1 MESITSNNNAGQ
13 ILINGVDV
21 SNCDRVP
28 YFSMVGQENDLF
40 RSLNLLDN
48 VKYGS
53 DLLLR
58 RCATSKR
65 DTSNPKLSLSSGI
78 QQIREKDALVNAA
91 MDSQLQ
97 PVVDKLKD
105 GWASAVGPRGRLL
118 SGGER
123 QRVCLARALYR
134 QEISVSANILPGND
148 GRRSNGCILLMD
160 EVTSSL
166 DAKTESIVIEA
177 IMSRVRKGATAVLIA
192 HRLSSVQ
199 QCDMILVMRDGEI
212 IERGTHAELLQQG
225 GGGSELSSPSSS
237 FSSVA
242 DKNKIG
248 RLPKNM
254 SISNIEQKVGWYS
267 EAWSLQSSSSP
278 YPFSQKTSPT
288 LKKKAVSGATEADQ
302 LYSGEI

>member
-1 MESITSNNNAGQ
+1 MRVLLSMESITSNNNSGQ

-21 SNCDRVP
+21 SNGDRVP
-28 YFSMVGQENDLF
+28 FFSMVGQENDLF
-40 RSLNLLDN
+40 RSLNLLEN

-53 DLLLR
+53 DLLMS
-58 RCATSKR
+58 RCAKKKPESR
-65 DTSNPKLSLSSGI
+65 KLSLSPGI
-78 QQIREKDALVNAA
+78 QQLREKEALMNAA

-134 QEISVSANILPGND
+134 QEISITANSLPGNEE
-148 GRRSNGCILLMD
+148 RRSNGCILLMD

-225 GGGSELSSPSSS
+225 AHDPSPEKVGSLH
-237 FSSVA
+237 
-242 DKNKIG
+242 
-248 RLPKNM
+248 KNM
-254 SISNIEQKVGWYS
+254 SISNIEQQVGWYS

-278 YPFSQKTSPT
+278 YPQTVSPT
-288 LKKKAVSGATEADQ
+288 LKKKNVSSAIEADQ
-302 LYSGEI
+302 LYSEKN

>member
-1 MESITSNNNAGQ
+1 M
-13 ILINGVDV
+13 
-21 SNCDRVP
+21 
-28 YFSMVGQENDLF
+28 
-40 RSLNLLDN
+40 
-48 VKYGS
+48 
-53 DLLLR
+53 
-58 RCATSKR
+58 
-65 DTSNPKLSLSSGI
+65 
-78 QQIREKDALVNAA
+78 NAA

-225 GGGSELSSPSSS
+225 GSESSSPLAAAAA
-237 FSSVA
+237 VE
-242 DKNKIG
+242 KIG

-278 YPFSQKTSPT
+278 YPFSHKTSPT
-288 LKKKAVSGATEADQ
+288 LKKKAVSGAIEADQ

>member
-1 MESITSNNNAGQ
+1 M
-13 ILINGVDV
+13 
-21 SNCDRVP
+21 
-28 YFSMVGQENDLF
+28 
-40 RSLNLLDN
+40 
-48 VKYGS
+48 
-53 DLLLR
+53 
-58 RCATSKR
+58 
-65 DTSNPKLSLSSGI
+65 
-78 QQIREKDALVNAA
+78 NAA
-91 MDSQLQ
+91 TDSQLQ

-134 QEISVSANILPGND
+134 QEISVTANSLPGNEE
-148 GRRSNGCILLMD
+148 RRSNGCILLMD

-212 IERGTHAELLQQG
+212 IERGTHSELLQQG
-225 GGGSELSSPSSS
+225 AQEASSEK
-237 FSSVA
+237 V
-242 DKNKIG
+242 G

-254 SISNIEQKVGWYS
+254 SISNIEQQVGWYS

-278 YPFSQKTSPT
+278 YPQTISPT
-288 LKKKAVSGATEADQ
+288 LKKNNVSSAIEADQ
-302 LYSGEI
+302 LYSEKN

>member
-1 MESITSNNNAGQ
+1 MESITSNSNAGK

-40 RSLNLLDN
+40 RSLNLLEN

-58 RCATSKR
+58 RCATNKR
-65 DTSNPKLSLSSGI
+65 DASNPKLSLSPGI
-78 QQIREKDALVNAA
+78 QQIREKEALANAA

-105 GWASAVGPRGRLL
+105 GWVSAVGPRGRLL

-134 QEISVSANILPGND
+134 QEISLSANILPGND

-212 IERGTHAELLQQG
+212 VERGTHAELLQH
-225 GGGSELSSPSSS
+225 GGSESSS
-237 FSSVA
+237 SSTTPPPA
-242 DKNKIG
+242 SSSEKKIG

-278 YPFSQKTSPT
+278 YPFPQTTSPT
-288 LKKKAVSGATEADQ
+288 LKKKNVSAAIEADQ
-302 LYSGEI
+302 LYSGGI